1 MNMAVDSSTEPY
13 VQTKSVQANTSGK
26 EQLVRAS
33 ELDGS
38 AGVQQKKAK
47 EPRKAVKGKEG
58 KEAMNNKMDVD
69 ATEPTRRS
77 ARLGKKRNAT
87 EVDMDPK
94 VVSTEKSSQSTE
106 TQRKNKQRT

>member
-1 MNMAVDSSTEPY
+1 MNMAVDSRTEPY
-13 VQTKSVQANTSGK
+13 VQTKSVQANTNGK

-38 AGVQQKKAK
+38 AEVQRKKAK
-47 EPRKAVKGKEG
+47 EPRKAVKEKEG

-94 VVSTEKSSQSTE
+94 VVSTEKSS
-106 TQRKNKQRT
+106 